1 MDFSQVCV
9 AGPGASGIS
18 VDGLPPLP
26 DPDALDSQG
35 QALAASG
42 NAVHSGVNDAAK
54 SWAGLSSAYEAPE
67 AGQVLTAFNPAF
79 SRSQELA
86 NLTSNAATVLAAYAD
101 RARELKQR
109 INTLRAEVHALDEL
123 IGGNDDWRSNLTIV
137 DRHRN
142 TMDKA
147 SALAQAILD
156 SDATCATALSA
167 LTGGQSY
174 HPPTIPRANLNSS
187 TDMTANG
194 FTHVQHFM
202 GNDEKLPDLPWGPP
216 NISVRLGGAGSAG
229 QGFTSALIGAFQG
242 LHTLLFTTDTAKQVQ
257 AWQGM
262 FALGAAALTTRNVFA
277 RGGKDMTSDEAQAVL
292 TTLNV
297 AKETIH
303 YDEWGT
309 DPGYA
314 IGATTFDVGSMF
326 IGGTGL
332 GIKGASLG
340 GKLGAET
347 AALTKAATLSKATT
361 SITGA
366 TRTMLGETA
375 TASTA
380 KLTQART
387 AIWDNGVG
395 TALDKLDNGLAKLN
409 QTLNGPQPALA
420 NAPRVVPDLRPSN
433 TWLAHVDGRP
443 TQSSP
448 SGDHLLRAET
458 GPALHNPSPA
468 ESTLSEVHP
477 ERLQTGA
484 SDSPTIA
491 LPHGGLPPSPQDYPR
506 PSTDRTIQISASDG
520 PSPRT
525 AFAGRSDLEPN
536 SAYFVEGR
544 GDFYTDNQGKVTYV
558 ETQYGRRGNLNADL
572 IQMQP
577 DTTYVVHPDIINP
590 VDGAS
595 HAHVFQTDAE
605 GRSILAHT
613 DQLAL
618 GVADRSES
626 IQSRV
631 GDYGGDGYDGGHIF
645 ANGFGGGGED
655 GNIVA
660 MIKRLNR
667 GAGESYFNLENGWRS
682 TLRAEPAAKIAVDFR
697 SHFLNSDKLAQ
708 VFEVQYQVN
717 DGPKNKREFQ
727 NE

>member
-42 NAVHSGVNDAAK
+42 NAVHSGVNDAAR

-67 AGQVLTAFNPAF
+67 AGQVLTAFNPVF
-79 SRSQELA
+79 SRSQDLA

-156 SDATCATALSA
+156 SDATCATALAA

-262 FALGAAALTTRNVFA
+262 FAAGAAVLTTRNVFA

-292 TTLNV
+292 TTVNV
-297 AKETIH
+297 VKETIH

-309 DPGYA
+309 NPGYA

-332 GIKGASLG
+332 GIKGVSLG

-347 AALTKAATLSKATT
+347 AALTKAATT
-361 SITGA
+361 ITGA
-366 TRTMLGETA
+366 TRAMLGETT
-375 TASTA
+375 TAVTA
-380 KLTQART
+380 KLTQARV
-387 AIWDNGVG
+387 AIWDHGVG
-395 TALDKLDNGLAKLN
+395 TALDKLDNGLAKLTKPWLAKLD

-433 TWLAHVDGRP
+433 TWLAHVDGRQVDSE
-443 TQSSP
+443 QSKRRS
-448 SGDHLLRAET
+448 SSRAER
-458 GPALHNPSPA
+458 A
-468 ESTLSEVHP
+468 
-477 ERLQTGA
+477 
-484 SDSPTIA
+484 
-491 LPHGGLPPSPQDYPR
+491 R
-506 PSTDRTIQISASDG
+506 PSTIRHLLNQRFLKFIRNGCKQGLVTARQSHFLTEVCLQALRTTLVQARTAPSRFPASDG
-520 PSPRT
+520 PSP
-525 AFAGRSDLEPN
+525 PN
-536 SAYFVEGR
+536 S
-544 GDFYTDNQGKVTYV
+544 
-558 ETQYGRRGNLNADL
+558 L
-572 IQMQP
+572 
-577 DTTYVVHPDIINP
+577 
-590 VDGAS
+590 
-595 HAHVFQTDAE
+595 
-605 GRSILAHT
+605 
-613 DQLAL
+613 
-618 GVADRSES
+618 
-626 IQSRV
+626 
-631 GDYGGDGYDGGHIF
+631 
-645 ANGFGGGGED
+645 
-655 GNIVA
+655 
-660 MIKRLNR
+660 R
-667 GAGESYFNLENGWRS
+667 GA
-682 TLRAEPAAKIAVDFR
+682 K
-697 SHFLNSDKLAQ
+697 
-708 VFEVQYQVN
+708 
-717 DGPKNKREFQ
+717 
-727 NE
+727 

>member
-67 AGQVLTAFNPAF
+67 AGQVLTAFNPVF
-79 SRSQELA
+79 SRSQDLA

-137 DRHRN
+137 DRHRD

-156 SDATCATALSA
+156 SDATCATALAA

-277 RGGKDMTSDEAQAVL
+277 RGGKDVTPDEAQAVL
-292 TTLNV
+292 TTVNV

-347 AALTKAATLSKATT
+347 AALTKAATT
-361 SITGA
+361 ITGA
-366 TRTMLGETA
+366 TRTMLGETT
-375 TASTA
+375 TAVTA
-380 KLTQART
+380 KLAQARV
-387 AIWDNGVG
+387 AIWDHGVG

-420 NAPRVVPDLRPSN
+420 GVIKIPEPGSPLQ
-433 TWLAHVDGRP
+433 GRLPPAIPETGGLTDHSP
-443 TQSSP
+443 TQRPGGGGQTGNELGGRDTLTGSPGGHHHADVGEVP
-448 SGDHLLRAET
+448 SGTHPFSGTDD
-458 GPALHNPSPA
+458 GPFQ
-468 ESTLSEVHP
+468 HP
-477 ERLQTGA
+477 D
-484 SDSPTIA
+484 DSPTPKDQLYGKPLSGHA
-491 LPHGGLPPSPQDYPR
+491 EHAAYPELTDQNRKTMDLVSDPDAPWGRSDNGSGTPLTKDDYDKRYAVPSR
-506 PSTDRTIQISASDG
+506 DG
-520 PSPRT
+520 PSAWDNYPPN
-525 AFAGRSDLEPN
+525 AGAVRGSRQDFHSLEKFVHEHGDRLDRVGNPN
-536 SAYFVEGR
+536 GSY
-544 GDFYTDNQGKVTYV
+544 
-558 ETQYGRRGNLNADL
+558 
-572 IQMQP
+572 
-577 DTTYVVHPDIINP
+577 
-590 VDGAS
+590 
-595 HAHVFQTDAE
+595 
-605 GRSILAHT
+605 
-613 DQLAL
+613 L
-618 GVADRSES
+618 GVMEHGKAATFEARSLPVNS
-626 IQSRV
+626 L
-631 GDYGGDGYDGGHIF
+631 G
-645 ANGFGGGGED
+645 
-655 GNIVA
+655 
-660 MIKRLNR
+660 K
-667 GAGESYFNLENGWRS
+667 SYFQYKWAKEWPPGTEGWTIELS
-682 TLRAEPAAKIAVDFR
+682 KIAPAFGR
-697 SHFLNSDKLAQ
+697 KGGSRQ
-708 VFEVQYQVN
+708 VLVRDESGIAVPVN
-717 DGPKNKREFQ
+717 ELLRMGVLS
-727 NE
+727 